1 MEIIGLSGYAR
12 AGKDEVA
19 KTLAKS
25 HGFSHI
31 AFADKLRAAL
41 LALNPIVSYVGWHDN
56 AGHRI
61 LPTEDTYV
69 TVENVINAYG
79 WDGYK
84 SSEYEPE
91 IRRLL
96 QRLGSVVGRQILGV
110 NICVIAALTGW
121 PDDAKIAVSDVRFP
135 NEAQR
140 IKDMGGVIWRVNRP
154 GVGPANSHPSETA
167 LDDWDF
173 DWVYE
178 NRSDLG
184 GLATDISIQ
193 YGFTRV

>member
-1 MEIIGLSGYAR
+1 VEIIGLSGYAR

-31 AFADKLRAAL
+31 AFADKLREFLAAV
-41 LALNPIVSYVGWHDN
+41 NPIVAPSKERYFTRSKVVVNLEEVLD
-56 AGHRI
+56 
-61 LPTEDTYV
+61 
-69 TVENVINAYG
+69 AYG

-84 SSEYEPE
+84 VTEFEPE
-91 IRRLL
+91 VRRLL
-96 QRLGSVVGRQILGV
+96 QRLGTEAGRKVLGENV
-110 NICVIAALTGW
+110 WVDAALTGW
-121 PDDAKIAVSDVRFP
+121 PEDAKIAVSDVRFP